1 MEIREGII
9 YQSKSGKKGYIS
21 KIDKNDVEVYFNDNK
36 SDKGFDPVD
45 VVLKYF
51 KDEHF
56 KLIYYPYKLDDW
68 VYDINDE
75 YTKSHNTPKITQITR
90 ISKEEIRPR
99 YFVNNEDSGVNEEYF
114 QLEYRPCFDHEIP
127 GNNIKERKESMT
139 YLIKFLKKR
148 GII

>member
-9 YQSKSGKKGYIS
+9 YKSGSGKKAYIS
-21 KIDKNDVEVYFNDNK
+21 KIDKNNIEVYFDDDK
-36 SDKGFDPVD
+36 SDIGFDTID
-45 VVLKYF
+45 VVLKHF

-56 KLIYYPYKLDDW
+56 KLIHYPYKLGDW

-75 YTKSHNTPKITQITR
+75 YTKSHKTPKITQITR
-90 ISKEEIRPR
+90 ISNEEIRPR
-99 YFVNNEDSGVNEEYF
+99 YFVNDEDSGVNEEYF
-114 QLEYRPCFDHEIP
+114 QLEYRPCFNHEIP
-127 GNNIKERKESMT
+127 KEKIKKESMT

>member
-1 MEIREGII
+1 MEIREWII
-9 YQSKSGKKGYIS
+9 YQSGSGKKVCIS
-21 KIDKNDVEVYFNDNK
+21 KIDKNNVEVYFDDDK
-36 SDKGFDPVD
+36 SKI
-45 VVLKYF
+45 VLGNINSILKNF
-51 KDEHF
+51 KDELF
-56 KLIYYPYKLDDW
+56 KLIHYPYKLGDW

>member
-9 YQSKSGKKGYIS
+9 YKSGLSKKVCIS
-21 KIDKNDVEVYFNDNK
+21 KIDKNNVEVYFDDDK
-36 SDKGFDPVD
+36 SDTGFDTID
-45 VVLKYF
+45 VVLEYF
-51 KDEHF
+51 KKETF
-56 KLIYYPYKLDDW
+56 KLIYYPYKLGDW

-75 YTKSHNTPKITQITR
+75 YTKSHKTPKITQITN
-90 ISKEEIRPR
+90 IKGENIYSR
-99 YFVNNEDSGVNEEYF
+99 YYVNNEDSGVTEQYF

-127 GNNIKERKESMT
+127 KEKIKKESMT

>member
-9 YQSKSGKKGYIS
+9 YKSDSGKKGCIS
-21 KIDKNDVEVYFNDNK
+21 KIDKNNVEVYFNDNK
-36 SDKGFDPVD
+36 SDKGFDTID
-45 VVLKYF
+45 VVLEYF
-51 KDEHF
+51 KKGTF

-75 YTKSHNTPKITQITR
+75 YTKSHNTPKITQITN
-90 ISKEEIRPR
+90 IKGEDSYAR
-99 YFVNNEDSGVNEEYF
+99 YYVNNEDSGVTEQYF

-127 GNNIKERKESMT
+127 GNNIKERKESMI

>member
-9 YQSKSGKKGYIS
+9 YKSKSGKKGCIS
-21 KIDKNDVEVYFNDNK
+21 KIDKNNVEVYFNDDK
-36 SDKGFDPVD
+36 SDTGFDTID
-45 VVLKYF
+45 VVLKHF

-56 KLIYYPYKLDDW
+56 KLIHYPYKLGDW

-75 YTKSHNTPKITQITR
+75 YTKSHKTPKITQITR
-90 ISKEEIRPR
+90 IVQEHNCSRC
-99 YFVNNEDSGVNEEYF
+99 YVNDETSGVSEEYF

-127 GNNIKERKESMT
+127 KEKIKKESMT